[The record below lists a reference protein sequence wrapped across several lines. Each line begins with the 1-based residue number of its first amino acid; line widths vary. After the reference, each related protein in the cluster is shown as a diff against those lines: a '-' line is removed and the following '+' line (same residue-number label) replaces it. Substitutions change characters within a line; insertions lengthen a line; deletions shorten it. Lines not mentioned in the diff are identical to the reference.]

1 MIRKATTED
10 FPTLAKLFVDN
21 VDDTYITASEE
32 EWGRTIN
39 GKWKPNLYDIV
50 FQEMIDRQDNI
61 LILVLIQEEK
71 IAGYLF
77 SSLEPTPHIEDIMI
91 DKAYRGKGF
100 GKLILEY
107 ALNILKAM
115 GFNKFRAE
123 IGINNIASQNM
134 FKKFKDIDII
144 VH

>member
-1 MIRKATTED
+1 MIRKATPED

-50 FQEMIDRQDNI
+50 FQEMVDRQDNV
-61 LILVLIQEEK
+61 LILVLIHEEE

-91 DKAYRGKGF
+91 DKSYRGKGF

-134 FKKFKDIDII
+134 FKKFKDIHII

>member
-10 FPTLAKLFVDN
+10 FSILAKLFVNN

-39 GKWKPNLYDIV
+39 GKWKPNLYEIV
-50 FQEMIDRQDNI
+50 LQEMIDRQDNI
-61 LILVLIQEEK
+61 LILVLIHEEK

-91 DKAYRGKGF
+91 DKSYRGKGF
-100 GKLILEY
+100 GKLILGH
-107 ALNILKAM
+107 ALATLKEM
-115 GFNKFRAE
+115 GFKKFRAE

-134 FKKFKDIDII
+134 FEKFSEVECKI
-144 VH
+144 H